1 MKDFILDMVNKLEDL
16 YNMYENYMW
25 RHEDSRLE
33 VLIQDGSICFY
44 MYKNDDV
51 MDEIILQFDEGDKGI
66 YAYLSIRLV
75 IIMLGNVIIHV
86 DDNVLSNK
94 FHKPYLKV
102 IVNEE
107 GILDSICRII
117 KYQDKIVIRGDM
129 EILEK
134 VRNILPRIRY
144 PKKFMKQLDDRVSL
158 SRKLLRKGY

>member
-33 VLIQDGSICFY
+33 VLIQDSTICFY
-44 MYKNDDV
+44 MYKDKEV
-51 MDEIILQFDEGDKGI
+51 MDEIILQFDEADKGI
-66 YAYLSIRLV
+66 YAYISIRLV

-86 DDNVLSNK
+86 DDNVLRNP

-102 IVNEE
+102 IVNDS

-117 KYQDKIVIRGDM
+117 KYQDKIIIRGDM

-134 VRNILPRIRY
+134 VRSILPKIRY
-144 PKKFMKQLDDRVSL
+144 SKKFMKQFDERVSL
-158 SRKLLRKGY
+158 SRKLLRKDN